1 MEDVRKASQK
11 PSQYVY
17 TLLVYLFVCNQLT
30 SKRPKFCVWPHMTPG
45 KVYECSELKIVVSK
59 KILICKI
66 LKIHEKNLNP
76 QKTLLLFNR
85 RENPERFSIN

>member
-30 SKRPKFCVWPHMTPG
+30 SKRPKFCVGPHMTPG

-66 LKIHEKNLNP
+66 LKIHEK
-76 QKTLLLFNR
+76 KFKST
-85 RENPERFSIN
+85 ENVIAV